1 MRSRTFPRFAVI
13 VVLALAAGATALA
26 QRGGGFGGGGFDGF
40 PGFRPSYT
48 PNVRYDGQF
57 VFVRMSYPY
66 PNMRRDPPWAHDYP
80 IGEEHFLKIMTAV
93 TNLRAHVDASS
104 VMAFDDPEVFKF
116 PVIYLVEPG
125 FWWLSDS
132 EVIALRA
139 YLSKGGFLIV
149 DDFPI
154 QAWPNFDLQMSRV
167 FPQAQWHD
175 LDITHPIFHTF
186 FEIRELPTMVPYNLG
201 HTPTFR
207 ALYENNDPTKRMQV
221 IANYQ
226 NDLSEYWES
235 SDVGRFAVDPTNEA
249 YKIGVNQFIYAL
261 TR

>member
-1 MRSRTFPRFAVI
+1 MRSRTFPRLAVI
-13 VVLALAAGATALA
+13 VLALAAGATALA
-26 QRGGGFGGGGFDGF
+26 QRGGGFGSGSDGF
-40 PGFRPSYT
+40 RGFRPTYT

-57 VFVRMSYPY
+57 VFVRMAYPVDG
-66 PNMRRDPPWAHDYP
+66 RGGRVPPWAHDYP

-93 TNLRAHVDASS
+93 TNLRAHVEASS
-104 VMAFDDPEVFKF
+104 VMSFDDPEVFKF
-116 PVIYLVEPG
+116 PVIYLIEPG
-125 FWWLSDS
+125 FWWLSDA

-139 YLSKGGFLIV
+139 YLSKGGFMIV

-175 LDITHPIFHTF
+175 LDVNHPIFHTF
-186 FEIRELPTMVPYNLG
+186 FEIEALPTVVPYNLG

-207 ALYENNDPTKRMQV
+207 ALYEDNDPTKRMQV

-226 NDLSEYWES
+226 NDLSEYWEF
-235 SDVGRFAVDPTNEA
+235 SDRGTFAVPETNEA
-249 YKIGVNQFIYAL
+249 YKIGVNEFIYAL